1 MSVSRP
7 RRELAPLSCH
17 THNMNNM
24 KGGPLNVMEVVR
36 TSKIQHEWRVN
47 SNKIGTR
54 AMFFAVFAI
63 FGQVLRGMLFGS
75 VRLPPVLNKT
85 QQLMHY

>member
-1 MSVSRP
+1 
-7 RRELAPLSCH
+7 
-17 THNMNNM
+17 MNNM

-54 AMFFAVFAI
+54 AMFFCSFCPFWPSPEGDDVWVCPSTARFKQNAAVNALLNSSSWL
-63 FGQVLRGMLFGS
+63 GG
-75 VRLPPVLNKT
+75 PPPR
-85 QQLMHY
+85 YR